1 MVASQYGEND
11 ERKCRPTL
19 DWTIYNTC
27 FKGNSGVMSHDTVRP
42 WLPIVG
48 GWGGGG
54 GWRRRKDS
62 YLKVTGNLSS
72 RLGVENLTLSVQDEV
87 LITLPYL

>member
-1 MVASQYGEND
+1 MVASQYGKND

-19 DWTIYNTC
+19 DWTIYSTC
-27 FKGNSGVMSHDTVRP
+27 FKGNSGVMSHETVGP

-48 GWGGGG
+48 KGGGG
-54 GWRRRKDS
+54 GLRRRKDS